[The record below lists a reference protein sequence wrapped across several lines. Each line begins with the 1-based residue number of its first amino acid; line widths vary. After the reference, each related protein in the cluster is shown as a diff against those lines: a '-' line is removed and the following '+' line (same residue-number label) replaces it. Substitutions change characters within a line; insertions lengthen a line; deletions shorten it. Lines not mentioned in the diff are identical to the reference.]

1 MHCCSKFGLDI
12 NFVQQT
18 NPVPWFSVCVSSTL
32 CISPICLLLHSLQ
45 ASSRVMDL
53 DHADGRLKI
62 QYSDR
67 LVSLLREVRQLSAL
81 GFAIPAKIQQ
91 AANTADKFYR
101 QAIVLKQVRA
111 KPETHTFHRF
121 FFILCHV
128 SP

>member
-1 MHCCSKFGLDI
+1 M
-12 NFVQQT
+12 N
-18 NPVPWFSVCVSSTL
+18 VCERLSY
-32 CISPICLLLHSLQ
+32 LLLRSLQ

-67 LVSLLREVRQLSAL
+67 LVSLLREVRQLAAL

-101 QAIVLKQVRA
+101 QAVVLKQVRVA
-111 KPETHTFHRF
+111 PETQRLTFCLSF
-121 FFILCHV
+121 FLSLVQFMTRLLPITAL
-128 SP
+128 

>member
-1 MHCCSKFGLDI
+1 
-12 NFVQQT
+12 
-18 NPVPWFSVCVSSTL
+18 
-32 CISPICLLLHSLQ
+32 
-45 ASSRVMDL
+45 MDL

-91 AANTADKFYR
+91 ASNTADKFYR
-101 QAIVLKQVRA
+101 QAIVLKQVRV
-111 KPETHTFHRF
+111 KHGTNTFHIF

-128 SP
+128 V

>member
-1 MHCCSKFGLDI
+1 MNVYELLSR
-12 NFVQQT
+12 
-18 NPVPWFSVCVSSTL
+18 
-32 CISPICLLLHSLQ
+32 LLLRSLQ

-67 LVSLLREVRQLSAL
+67 LVSLLREVRQLAAL

-101 QAIVLKQVRA
+101 QAVVLKQVRVTPA
-111 KPETHTFHRF
+111 TQRLTFCLSF
-121 FFILCHV
+121 FLSLVQFITRLL
-128 SP
+128 PITAL